1 MKTRIPERL
10 NKRYNAPAIF
20 LAQSPVVPHNSTA
33 RLELSGF
40 QVDSEL
46 TPTIY
51 TLKGAISVQSE
62 TAKTR
67 LFVLALINLSFMVL
81 ASNAA
86 AQPSVEDNVRPAGQ
100 VCLAGQ
106 SCVGSTSD
114 SAPVAPVTSTRAAA
128 PVAAVVE
135 AVVEEVAAVTAEIAA
150 FDVESTYQM
159 SCFACHGTGAA
170 GAPILGDAEAWA
182 PRMEKGMDA
191 VMLNVVNGV
200 NAMPPKGL
208 CFTCTDDDLAA
219 IVAYMIS
226 Q

>member
-1 MKTRIPERL
+1 M
-10 NKRYNAPAIF
+10 
-20 LAQSPVVPHNSTA
+20 
-33 RLELSGF
+33 
-40 QVDSEL
+40 
-46 TPTIY
+46 
-51 TLKGAISVQSE
+51 QSE

-67 LFVLALINLSFMVL
+67 LFVFALINLSFMVL
-81 ASNAA
+81 GSNAA
-86 AQPSVEDNVRPAGQ
+86 EQQSVEDNVRPAGQ

-106 SCVGSTSD
+106 SCVGSTSG
-114 SAPVAPVTSTRAAA
+114 SAPAAPVTSSRAAA

-135 AVVEEVAAVTAEIAA
+135 EVAAVAAEFAA

-170 GAPILGDAEAWA
+170 GAPILGDADAWA
-182 PRMEKGMDA
+182 LRMEKGMDA
-191 VMLNVVNGV
+191 VMVNVVNGV

-219 IVAYMIS
+219 IVAYMTS

>member
-1 MKTRIPERL
+1 M
-10 NKRYNAPAIF
+10 
-20 LAQSPVVPHNSTA
+20 
-33 RLELSGF
+33 
-40 QVDSEL
+40 
-46 TPTIY
+46 
-51 TLKGAISVQSE
+51 QSE

-81 ASNAA
+81 GSNAA
-86 AQPSVEDNVRPAGQ
+86 AQQSVEDNVRPAGQ

-106 SCVGSTSD
+106 SCVGSTSG
-114 SAPVAPVTSTRAAA
+114 SSPAAPVTSTRAAA

-135 AVVEEVAAVTAEIAA
+135 EVAAVAAEVAA

-182 PRMEKGMDA
+182 PRMDKGMDA